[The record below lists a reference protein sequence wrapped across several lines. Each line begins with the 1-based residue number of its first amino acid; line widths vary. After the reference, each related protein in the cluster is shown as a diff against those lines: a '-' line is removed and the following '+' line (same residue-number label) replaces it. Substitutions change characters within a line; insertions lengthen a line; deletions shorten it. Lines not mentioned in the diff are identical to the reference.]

1 MKIMIFSGTS
11 EGRRLSKMLS
21 SEGIAHFVCVA
32 TGYGRNIMPS
42 SDIVTVNAGRL
53 DEDGMRE
60 YMAEKGFGKDDIVVD
75 ATHPY
80 AVEVS
85 ENIQKAVQR
94 TGCRIIKV
102 ARSSETDAG
111 RCFGTMG
118 DFAAF
123 IDGEEGNILLTTGT
137 NTLDEYCT
145 RVSPQTLERT
155 YVRVIPSKESVDTA
169 LSCGIEGSH
178 IIAMQGPFTYDMNR
192 AVFEQFQIRHM
203 LTKESGAAGGFPEKC
218 DAADS
223 LGVSVNVIARPAAG
237 EGVSVFEAYGI
248 ITGREY
254 VPKRRIVLAGFGPG
268 RKSSATH
275 DVTDAVCRADAV
287 FGATRLLA
295 GVRAPR
301 KYEMYMAEDIIRV
314 LEENRDIENAVV
326 LFSGDP
332 GFYSG
337 AKSAAIK
344 FKEWDSGAD
353 VRILSGVS
361 SVSYLAAA
369 AGVTWEDAALV
380 SIHGR
385 NLARDIDRL
394 IESVKA
400 NSKTFALVSGDSDI
414 RKVAGIL
421 NKLELPVNVLLGCDL
436 SYENGKIVSMSL
448 KEAMEYKN
456 DGIITV
462 LFINDKPVKEKLTP
476 GFDDGDFTRDSV
488 PMTKEVIRHESI
500 RRLGLCKGD
509 IVYDIG
515 GGTGSVAIEA
525 ASVDPSLSVTTIERD
540 PKAVKLIKE
549 NIEKFGLHNI
559 EVIEGDAADALAD
572 LDCPDCVFIGGSG
585 GKLDRII
592 ETLTQKGT
600 GIRFVANAV
609 TLETMDEIRRI
620 TGKYNASDVRMVQ
633 IAVSDIKA
641 VGAHHMM
648 QAQNPVTIV
657 SFRI

>member
-11 EGRRLSKMLS
+11 EGRRLSEMLS

-32 TGYGRNIMPS
+32 TGYGRRIMPS
-42 SDIVTVNAGRL
+42 SDIVTVNVGRM
-53 DEDGMRE
+53 DADGMRE
-60 YMAEKGFGKDDIVVD
+60 YMAAKDFGREDIVVD

-85 ENIQKAVQR
+85 ENIREAVQN
-94 TGCRIIKV
+94 TGCRLIRV
-102 ARSSETDAG
+102 ARTSERNAG
-111 RCFGTMG
+111 RCFETMC

-137 NTLDEYCT
+137 NTLDEY
-145 RVSPQTLERT
+145 RAHVSQQTLDRT
-155 YVRVIPSKESVDTA
+155 YVRVIPSKESIDTA
-169 LSCGIEGSH
+169 LSCGIGSSH

-192 AVFEQFQIRHM
+192 AVLEQFQIRHM

-223 LGVSVNVIARPAAG
+223 LGVSVNVIARPAAE
-237 EGVSVFEAYGI
+237 EGVSIFEAYGI

-254 VPKRRIVLAGFGPG
+254 VPKRRIVLAGYGPG

-275 DVTDAVCRADAV
+275 DVTDAICSADAV
-287 FGATRLLA
+287 FGAGRLLA
-295 GVRAPR
+295 QVRAPR
-301 KYEMYMAEDIIRV
+301 KYEMYLAEDIIKV
-314 LEENRDIENAVV
+314 LEENTDIENALI

-337 AKSAAIK
+337 AKSAAMK
-344 FKEWDSGAD
+344 FRKWDGGAD

-385 NLARDIDRL
+385 NTSRGFDKLIDA
-394 IESVKA
+394 VKY

-414 RKVAGIL
+414 RKAAEML
-421 NKLELPVNVLLGCDL
+421 DKMELPVSILIGRDL
-436 SYENGKIVSMSL
+436 SYENESIVSMSL
-448 KEAMEYKN
+448 GEASEYEN
-456 DGIITV
+456 DGIITA
-462 LFINDKPVKEKLTP
+462 LFINGEPEKERLTP
-476 GFDDGDFTRDSV
+476 GFDDGDFIRGSV

-500 RRLGLCKGD
+500 RRLGLRKGD

-515 GGTGSVAIEA
+515 GGTGSVALEI
-525 ASVDPSLSVTTIERD
+525 ASIDPSLSVTTIERA
-540 PKAVKLIKE
+540 PEAVEIIKANKE
-549 NIEKFGLHNI
+549 RLGLHNI
-559 EVIEGDAADALAD
+559 RIIEGDAADVIAD
-572 LDCPDCVFIGGSG
+572 LERPDCVFIGGSG
-585 GKLDRII
+585 GELVKIM
-592 ETLTQKGT
+592 EAVKQKGT
-600 GIRFVANAV
+600 GIRYVANAV
-609 TLETMDEIRRI
+609 TLETMDDIRRI
-620 TGKYNASDVRMVQ
+620 TEKYNASDVRMVQ

-641 VGAHHMM
+641 VGDHHMM
-648 QAQNPVTIV
+648 QGQNPVTIV